1 MPFNATVNLGTVGSD
16 ITGQTVS
23 ISGCTNT
30 SCGSGCT
37 SLATSQAVSSF
48 PKIITGIPDNVV
60 SLFIRVDG
68 GPCVGTTQC
77 IAVTQVGTTPTPTIN
92 ASPTPTPTIGASP
105 TPTLTPTIG
114 ASPTPTLTPN
124 FPGCGDTISDT
135 YAPSNY
141 TIQTKLLDLSEAT
154 NGDTITVSYTAN
166 DRPNK
171 FSIYGNGSL
180 VASSLWAGSDPAMGT
195 TYNGPWTG
203 NPIDSDGTGS
213 FTFTYVVGT
222 SYELRVEVGGANPNA
237 TPTPNPSDA
246 WSVTI
251 SCSTVVPTP
260 TPTRTLT
267 PTPTPFIAYC
277 YEIIIPTSLF
287 TDISG
292 NKLRVAYQKYGGT
305 PAEFNYDLYEDSGQN
320 SPSYTINVCSISEPQ
335 FTYGSSGGYFAADGL
350 LTVNGGTVTCS
361 TSADCGGNDPVL
373 IIPTPTASVGGSYCY
388 EYQSVAYGPFET
400 LQDCNNAIN
409 NNGHIGSCYE
419 CIAGP
424 GGTQTS

>member
-23 ISGCTNT
+23 ISGCTGT

-77 IAVTQVGTTPTPTIN
+77 IAVTQVSTT
-92 ASPTPTPTIGASP
+92 P

-114 ASPTPTLTPN
+114 ASPTPTITPTIGASPTPTMTPTPN
-124 FPGCGDTISDT
+124 FPGCGDTLSDT
-135 YAPSNY
+135 YTQTNY

-154 NGDTITVSYTAN
+154 NGDTITISYTAN

-180 VASSLWAGSDPAMGT
+180 VASSLWAGSDPDMGT

-251 SCSTVVPTP
+251 SCSTVQPTP
-260 TPTRTLT
+260 T

-277 YEIIIPTSLF
+277 YEIVIPTSLF

-292 NKLRVAYQKYGGT
+292 NKLRVAYTKYGGSN
-305 PAEFNYDLYEDSGQN
+305 AEFNYDEYIDSGAN
-320 SPSYTINVCSISEPQ
+320 SPSYTIKVCSISEPV
-335 FTYGSSGGYFAADGL
+335 FRYGLSGNFFPADSQ

-373 IIPTPTASVGGSYCY
+373 IIPTPTTSAGGSYCY
-388 EYQSVAYGPFET
+388 EYQSVAYGPYAS
-400 LQDCNNAIN
+400 LLDCQAAVSQ
-409 NNGHIGSCYE
+409 NGHNASCYE
-419 CIAGP
+419 CLAGP
-424 GGTQTS
+424 QGPNTE

>member
-1 MPFNATVNLGTVGSD
+1 MKNATVNLGQVGSD
-16 ITGQTVS
+16 IMGYTVS
-23 ISGCTNT
+23 ISGCTGS

-37 SLATSQAVSSF
+37 SLVTTQQVSSF
-48 PKIITGIPDNVV
+48 PKQITNIPDNVV
-60 SLFIRVDG
+60 SLFVKVDN
-68 GPCVGTTQC
+68 GPCAGATQC
-77 IAVTQVGTTPTPTIN
+77 IAVTEGITPTPTI
-92 ASPTPTPTIGASP
+92 TPTLTPTLTS
-105 TPTLTPTIG
+105 TLTPTIG

-135 YAPSNY
+135 YVPSNY

-154 NGDTITVSYTAN
+154 NGDTITISYTAN

-251 SCSTVVPTP
+251 SCSNVITTP
-260 TPTRTLT
+260 T
-267 PTPTPFIAYC
+267 PTPTPFVAFC
-277 YEIIIPTSLF
+277 YEIIIPTDMF
-287 TDISG
+287 TDIDN

-305 PAEFNYDLYEDSGQN
+305 PAEFNYDEYYDSGEN
-320 SPSYTINVCSISEPQ
+320 SPSYTIKVCSISQPQ
-335 FTYGSSGGYFAADGL
+335 FTYGSIGGYFSADGQ
-350 LTVNGGTVTCS
+350 LTVNGGTVTCA
-361 TSADCGGNDPVL
+361 TSVDCGGNDPVI
-373 IIPTPTASVGGSYCY
+373 IIPTPTASSGGTYCY
-388 EYQSVAYGPFET
+388 EYQSVAYGPYNS
-400 LQDCNNAIN
+400 LIDCQAAVSQ
-409 NNGHIGSCYE
+409 NGHTASCYE
-419 CIAGP
+419 CLAGP
-424 GGTQTS
+424 QGPNTE